1 MNEIIYQ
8 KTYSEYKAE
17 LDSELQRTAEGFVRI
32 GYLLKVARDTNVLAE
47 SGYKTVAEFAEAEY
61 NLDKTQ
67 VSRFI
72 SINDKFSEG
81 GYSDHLLP
89 TYQGFGY
96 AKLTL
101 MLQLPDAINEELSP
115 DYTKAEIQAIKDE
128 LDEESKVSDVEIY
141 LEGSNE
147 HADNIENMD
156 ERTQLLYQAILQLGE
171 DEPELY
177 TSISEKK
184 CDNLSAVL
192 PEIMAPSGDKM
203 YSIRIKGTGRVML
216 SISEVSDTVKLIN
229 SRTGE
234 KEAYSWSE
242 VAAGWVYAGVLGEN
256 YEQTPVE
263 CWEQRYER
271 KYPVVAPVQ
280 QPEKKEPEKPAPKA
294 STKPAPKQTAKPAP
308 KKESKVVKA
317 PKEWTSIYTKVQ
329 QVKVYANDHIGEL
342 VEKTQT
348 AGKWKVKFPTYISEL
363 TESQFTEYTEP
374 EEEQIPGQTNI
385 EDDFPELMPEPL
397 EKVNDIAEIVDASDI
412 GSGTI
417 IKYTEPEE
425 HMSNRDRCR
434 KALHQYIDSLDDE
447 GMYSLIGD
455 MEIQGEGILTCSAC
469 ESAYGTE
476 NCHMSGEC
484 ERRFMEWINE

>member
-101 MLQLPDAINEELSP
+101 MLQLPDAINEELTP

-141 LEGSNE
+141 LEGTNE
-147 HADNIENMD
+147 HDDNIDNLS
-156 ERTQLLYQAILQLGE
+156 ERTQLLYQAVLQLGE

-177 TSISEKK
+177 TAISEKK
-184 CDNLSAVL
+184 HDDLPTVL

-234 KEAYSWSE
+234 KEAYEWIE
-242 VAAGWVYAGVLGEN
+242 VSTAWINAGVLGEGW
-256 YEQTPVE
+256 EQSPIE

-271 KYPVVAPVQ
+271 KYPIVAPVQ
-280 QPEKKEPEKPAPKA
+280 QPDKKEPEKPAPKA
-294 STKPAPKQTAKPAP
+294 STKPEPKQPAKPVP

-317 PKEWTSIYTKVQ
+317 PKEWSSIYTKGQ

-342 VEKTQT
+342 IEKTKT
-348 AGKWKVKFPTYISEL
+348 VGKWKVKFPTYTSEL
-363 TESQFTEYTEP
+363 TESLFTEYTEP
-374 EEEQIPGQTNI
+374 EEEEIPGQTNI
-385 EDDFPELMPEPL
+385 EDDFPEMMPEPL
-397 EKVNDIAEIVDASDI
+397 EKVNDIAEIV
-412 GSGTI
+412 
-417 IKYTEPEE
+417 EPEPTPAISPIE
-425 HMSNRDRCR
+425 QPEPETHMSNRDRCR
-434 KALHQYIDSLDDE
+434 QALHRYIDSLDDE
-447 GMYSLIGD
+447 GMFSLIGD
-455 MEIQGEGILTCSAC
+455 MEIQEDGILTCSAC

-484 ERRFMEWINE
+484 ERRFMEWIKK